1 MKLPWPWHP
10 TRLARGVNDSLRERT
25 LWCPMSHSGRFLPV
39 ASDPLETKTVAG
51 NLGGAAA
58 RSLKRIGRPQVN
70 DSAAR
75 LLDLGLTKDKSSRF
89 QQGAAVGGLRRPN
102 STSRLGHERT
112 VKYQIHP

>member
-1 MKLPWPWHP
+1 M
-10 TRLARGVNDSLRERT
+10 NDGFLQGIFASR
-25 LWCPMSHSGRFLPV
+25 MSQSGRFLPV